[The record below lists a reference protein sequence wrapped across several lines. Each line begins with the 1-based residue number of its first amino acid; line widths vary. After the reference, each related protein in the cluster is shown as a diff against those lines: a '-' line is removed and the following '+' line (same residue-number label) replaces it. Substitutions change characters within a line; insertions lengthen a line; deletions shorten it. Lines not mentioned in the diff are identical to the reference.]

1 MKKELIPSA
10 LRATTLATLVSIAL
24 LAACSDKQA
33 ENKPVSDNSGTPAA
47 TSAATS
53 TTTPSP
59 ADNKPEPEA
68 NKEADASSKVQAYIQ
83 CYNSADKRGHDTIER
98 YASWVKDMKAGPTGK
113 ERVVYGLYEISES
126 TMQSCQKEIMAAV
139 ESQPALEPLD
149 GTARHYL
156 DAFVALADRV
166 NEADKYYDRKDYED
180 DGFAKGKK
188 MHAPLVQAMENFK
201 AASSAFS
208 DALEVENDKLL
219 AQERDHVE
227 KTEGRKLRY
236 WRMLTMAEAKQLTNI
251 IAEEKFDIDKATAKL
266 AEFEKA
272 ADELAAYAKDHK
284 DELPTMWSMMDSSI
298 ESFRIAAKE
307 RVRRVRD
314 KKSYSQSE
322 IMRLNGSSGWT
333 VDGSAEKLVR
343 QYNEL
348 VGRSNSTH

>member
-53 TTTPSP
+53 TATPSP

-68 NKEADASSKVQAYIQ
+68 NKEADASSKVQAYIK

-149 GTARHYL
+149 GAARNYL
-156 DAFVALADRV
+156 DAFVALAGRV
-166 NEADKYYDRKDYED
+166 NEANKYYDRKD
-180 DGFAKGKK
+180 
-188 MHAPLVQAMENFK
+188 
-201 AASSAFS
+201 
-208 DALEVENDKLL
+208 
-219 AQERDHVE
+219 
-227 KTEGRKLRY
+227 
-236 WRMLTMAEAKQLTNI
+236 
-251 IAEEKFDIDKATAKL
+251 
-266 AEFEKA
+266 
-272 ADELAAYAKDHK
+272 
-284 DELPTMWSMMDSSI
+284 
-298 ESFRIAAKE
+298 
-307 RVRRVRD
+307 
-314 KKSYSQSE
+314 
-322 IMRLNGSSGWT
+322 
-333 VDGSAEKLVR
+333 
-343 QYNEL
+343 
-348 VGRSNSTH
+348 

>member
-53 TTTPSP
+53 TATPSP

-68 NKEADASSKVQAYIQ
+68 NKEADASSKVQAYIK

-149 GTARHYL
+149 GAARNYL
-156 DAFVALADRV
+156 DAFVALAGRV
-166 NEADKYYDRKDYED
+166 NEANKYYDRKDYED
-180 DGFAKGKK
+180 DGFAKGEQ

-208 DALEVENDKLL
+208 DALEIENDKLL

-251 IAEEKFDIDKATAKL
+251 IAEENFDMNKATAKL
-266 AEFEKA
+266 ADFEKA
-272 ADELAAYAKDHK
+272 ADELTNYAKANK
-284 DELPTMWSMMDSSI
+284 EELPTAWSFM
-298 ESFRIAAKE
+298 ESAVEDFRIAAKE
-307 RVRRVRD
+307 RIRRVRD
-314 KKSYSQSE
+314 KKPYSQTE
-322 IMRLNGSSGWT
+322 RNWVGTNSGWM
-333 VDGSAEKLVR
+333 VDGSPDKLINK
-343 QYNEL
+343 YNDL

>member
-47 TSAATS
+47 TSTATS
-53 TTTPSP
+53 TATPSP
-59 ADNKPEPEA
+59 ADNKPVPEA
-68 NKEADASSKVQAYIQ
+68 NKEADASSKVQAYIK

-126 TMQSCQKEIMAAV
+126 TVQSCQKEIMAAV

-149 GTARHYL
+149 GAARNYL

-166 NEADKYYDRKDYED
+166 NEANKYYDRKNYQD
-180 DGFAKGKK
+180 DGFTKGKQ
-188 MHAPLVQAMENFK
+188 MHAPLVQAMEKFT
-201 AASSAFS
+201 AASNAFS
-208 DALEVENDKLL
+208 DALEAENDKLL
-219 AQERDHVE
+219 VQELEHVE

-251 IAEEKFDIDKATAKL
+251 IAEENFDMDKATAKL
-266 AEFEKA
+266 AEYEKA
-272 ADELAAYAKDHK
+272 ADELANYAKDNK
-284 DELPTMWSMMDSSI
+284 DELPVAWSAMDSSV
-298 ESFRIAAKE
+298 ENFRIAAKE
-307 RVRRVRD
+307 RIRRVRD
-314 KKSYSQSE
+314 KKPYSQTERSWVGT
-322 IMRLNGSSGWT
+322 NSGWM
-333 VDGSAEKLVR
+333 VEGSPDKLVNK
-343 QYNEL
+343 YNEL
-348 VGRSNSTH
+348 VSRSNSTR